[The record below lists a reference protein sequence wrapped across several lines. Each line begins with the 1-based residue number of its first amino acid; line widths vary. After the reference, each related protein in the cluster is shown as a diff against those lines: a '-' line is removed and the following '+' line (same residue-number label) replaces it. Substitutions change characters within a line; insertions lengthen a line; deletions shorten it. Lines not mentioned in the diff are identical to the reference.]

1 MNIVYNNDHCYV
13 TSNGRLFVVMGK
25 YGRLMIT
32 RDYDK
37 AVLCCDGII

>member
-1 MNIVYNNDHCYV
+1 MNIVYVNDSCYV

-25 YGRLMIT
+25 HGRLMIT

-37 AVLCCDGII
+37 AVACCEGEM